1 MFDKTNCAITKRY
14 PNISAPY
21 KSHATAETGSAT
33 ESPQDWLTLYQ
44 QNGTLH
50 LTLTEASQWQR
61 ASQNYKHLI
70 HMPNY
75 KHKCTWQLTA
85 DVDNTDFDVDKHQQK
100 YND

>member
-50 LTLTEASQWQR
+50 LTLTEASQ
-61 ASQNYKHLI
+61 
-70 HMPNY
+70 
-75 KHKCTWQLTA
+75 
-85 DVDNTDFDVDKHQQK
+85 
-100 YND
+100 